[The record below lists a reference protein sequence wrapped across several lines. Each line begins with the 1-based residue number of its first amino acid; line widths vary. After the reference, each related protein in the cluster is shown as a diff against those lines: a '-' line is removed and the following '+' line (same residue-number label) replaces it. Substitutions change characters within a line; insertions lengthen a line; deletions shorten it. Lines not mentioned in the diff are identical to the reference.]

1 MAVMENLDEKEGDGR
16 MPAKQIIK
24 NGTGLYVNVL
34 H

>member
-24 NGTGLYVNVL
+24 MEQVCM
-34 H
+34 